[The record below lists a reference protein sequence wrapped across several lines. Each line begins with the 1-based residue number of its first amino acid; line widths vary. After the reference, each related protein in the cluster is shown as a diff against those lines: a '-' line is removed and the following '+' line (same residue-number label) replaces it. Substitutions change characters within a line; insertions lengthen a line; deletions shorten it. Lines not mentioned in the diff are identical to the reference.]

1 MLKGENLTRGWY
13 GLHMNPVGEDGLTR
27 SEREQKAMLEAGDR
41 EAEETLRKAMEDES
55 LMTLDLDH
63 LSKYLNSAPTANG
76 SSTSRTVKRDAPS
89 TLSSRR
95 AASALSGSAASAA
108 RPTVP
113 RFAAPTTATTSRVRT
128 TTPAPTPVAQ
138 PASRKPASATAPT
151 AASMRHAATAS
162 TSKSTLGYS
171 KGRAVSAS
179 TKQPLTSGQSRP
191 GTAGSATT
199 VRSVSTHAGVPD
211 KQTKMFLEQKKLLED
226 LITEDPELEMLV
238 AEKNGE
244 GNDAEAEDDLGMGI
258 LAPGRGEWDVD
269 DDLGDFELEVPGL
282 EGEEGKK
289 EEEDDKEA

>member
-1 MLKGENLTRGWY
+1 
-13 GLHMNPVGEDGLTR
+13 
-27 SEREQKAMLEAGDR
+27 
-41 EAEETLRKAMEDES
+41 
-55 LMTLDLDH
+55 
-63 LSKYLNSAPTANG
+63 
-76 SSTSRTVKRDAPS
+76 
-89 TLSSRR
+89 
-95 AASALSGSAASAA
+95 
-108 RPTVP
+108 
-113 RFAAPTTATTSRVRT
+113 
-128 TTPAPTPVAQ
+128 
-138 PASRKPASATAPT
+138 
-151 AASMRHAATAS
+151 MRHAATAS